1 MDNIKFINSV
11 KFNNKVAIVRVD
23 FNVPLDKTLKIT
35 DKTRIVKGILSIK
48 HIIDNGGRCII
59 ISHLGRPQGLGYEKK
74 FSLNNILDCVSEE
87 LKTNVKFIDNY
98 YDENFIINN
107 LSSKVIL
114 LENLRFYKEEKENS
128 IEFAKK
134 LSSFADI
141 YVNDAFG
148 TCHREHTSI
157 NMLPKLMKES
167 CAGLLIEEEI
177 SNINKIL
184 NDYNKPFTAILG
196 GAKVSDKIKVIEKFI
211 ELADNIIIGGAMS
224 NTFIKA
230 LGGNIGNSL
239 YEENKLSLAL
249 DIIDKAE
256 KNNVKLILPV
266 DSKCSKSLGDQ
277 ENILI
282 FESNKIE
289 NKYSSF
295 DIGPKSLKTFSK
307 IIKNSKTI
315 IWNGPLGVFENKNFN
330 EGTNQM
336 ANFISNATKN
346 GAFSLV
352 GGGDSVSAIKKNNKE
367 NDISFISTGGG
378 ALLHLIGNGYL
389 PALKIL
395 KAID

>member
-1 MDNIKFINSV
+1 
-11 KFNNKVAIVRVD
+11 
-23 FNVPLDKTLKIT
+23 
-35 DKTRIVKGILSIK
+35 
-48 HIIDNGGRCII
+48 
-59 ISHLGRPQGLGYEKK
+59 
-74 FSLNNILDCVSEE
+74 
-87 LKTNVKFIDNY
+87 
-98 YDENFIINN
+98 
-107 LSSKVIL
+107 
-114 LENLRFYKEEKENS
+114 
-128 IEFAKK
+128 
-134 LSSFADI
+134 
-141 YVNDAFG
+141 
-148 TCHREHTSI
+148 
-157 NMLPKLMKES
+157 
-167 CAGLLIEEEI
+167 
-177 SNINKIL
+177 
-184 NDYNKPFTAILG
+184 
-196 GAKVSDKIKVIEKFI
+196 
-211 ELADNIIIGGAMS
+211 MS

-256 KNNVKLILPV
+256 KNKVKLVLPV

-295 DIGPKSLKTFSK
+295 DIGPKSLKIFSK

-395 KAID
+395 RAID

>member
-23 FNVPLDKTLKIT
+23 FNVPLDKRLKIT
-35 DKTRIVKGILSIK
+35 DKTRIVKGISSIRY
-48 HIIDNGGRCII
+48 IIDNGGRCII

-87 LKTNVKFIDNY
+87 LKTNVKFIDDY
-98 YDENFIINN
+98 YDENFNINN

-249 DIIDKAE
+249 DILDKAE
-256 KNNVKLILPV
+256 KNNVKLVLPD

-336 ANFISNATKN
+336 ATFISNATKN

-378 ALLHLIGNGYL
+378 ALLHLIGSGYL

-395 KAID
+395 RAIH

>member
-1 MDNIKFINSV
+1 MDNIKFINNV

-35 DKTRIVKGILSIK
+35 DKTRIKKGISSIK
-48 HIIDNGGRCII
+48 HIINNGGRCII

-87 LKTNVKFIDNY
+87 LKTNVEFIDNY
-98 YDENFIINN
+98 YDENFNINN

-114 LENLRFYKEEKENS
+114 LENLRFHKEEKENS

-249 DIIDKAE
+249 DILDKAE
-256 KNNVKLILPV
+256 KNNVKLVLPD
-266 DSKCSKSLGDQ
+266 DSKCSKSLGDK

-336 ANFISNATKN
+336 AKFISNATKN

-378 ALLHLIGNGYL
+378 ALLYLIGNGYL

-395 KAID
+395 RATD

>member
-114 LENLRFYKEEKENS
+114 LENLRFYKEEKQNS

-249 DIIDKAE
+249 DILDKAE

>member
-1 MDNIKFINSV
+1 MDNIKFINSI

-98 YDENFIINN
+98 YDENFNINN

-256 KNNVKLILPV
+256 KNNVKLVLPV

-352 GGGDSVSAIKKNNKE
+352 GGGDSISAIKKNNKE

-395 KAID
+395 RAID

>member
-1 MDNIKFINSV
+1 MDNIKFINSI

-98 YDENFIINN
+98 YDENFNINN

-114 LENLRFYKEEKENS
+114 LENLRFYKEEKQNS

-249 DIIDKAE
+249 DILDKAE

>member
-1 MDNIKFINSV
+1 MDNIKFINSI

-98 YDENFIINN
+98 YDENFNINN

-148 TCHREHTSI
+148 TCHREHTST

-184 NDYNKPFTAILG
+184 NDCNKPFTAILG

-249 DIIDKAE
+249 DILDKAE
-256 KNNVKLILPV
+256 KNNVKLVLPV

-389 PALKIL
+389 PALEL
-395 KAID
+395 LRTID

>member
-1 MDNIKFINSV
+1 MDNIKFINSI

-114 LENLRFYKEEKENS
+114 LENLRFYKEEKQNS

-157 NMLPKLMKES
+157 NMLPRLMKES

-249 DIIDKAE
+249 DILDKAE

-289 NKYSSF
+289 NKFSSF

>member
-114 LENLRFYKEEKENS
+114 LENLRFYKEEKQNS

-256 KNNVKLILPV
+256 KNNVKLVLPL

>member
-114 LENLRFYKEEKENS
+114 LENLRFYKEEKQNS

-249 DIIDKAE
+249 DILDKAE
-256 KNNVKLILPV
+256 KNNVKLVLPV

>member
-35 DKTRIVKGILSIK
+35 DKTRIVKGISSIRY
-48 HIIDNGGRCII
+48 IIDNGGRCII

-87 LKTNVKFIDNY
+87 LKTTVKFIDDY
-98 YDENFIINN
+98 YDENFNINN

-249 DIIDKAE
+249 DILDKAE
-256 KNNVKLILPV
+256 KNNVKLVLPD

-336 ANFISNATKN
+336 ATFISNATKN

-378 ALLHLIGNGYL
+378 ALLHLIGSGYL

-395 KAID
+395 RAIH

>member
-98 YDENFIINN
+98 YDENFNINN

-157 NMLPKLMKES
+157 NMLPRLMKES

-256 KNNVKLILPV
+256 KNNVKLVLPV

>member
-98 YDENFIINN
+98 YDENFNINN

-114 LENLRFYKEEKENS
+114 LENLRFYKEEKQNS

-249 DIIDKAE
+249 DILDKAE

-395 KAID
+395 RAID

>member
-157 NMLPKLMKES
+157 NMLPRLMKES

-249 DIIDKAE
+249 NIIDKAE
-256 KNNVKLILPV
+256 KNNVKLVLPV

-395 KAID
+395 RAID

>member
-1 MDNIKFINSV
+1 MDNIKFINSI

-59 ISHLGRPQGLGYEKK
+59 ISHLGRPQGQGYEKK

-87 LKTNVKFIDNY
+87 LKTNVRFIDNY
-98 YDENFIINN
+98 YDENFNINN

-128 IEFAKK
+128 IEFGKK

-256 KNNVKLILPV
+256 KNNVKLVLPV

-295 DIGPKSLKTFSK
+295 DIGPKSLKIFSK

-395 KAID
+395 RAID

>member
-74 FSLNNILDCVSEE
+74 FSLNNILDCVSKE
-87 LKTNVKFIDNY
+87 LKKNVKFIDNY
-98 YDENFIINN
+98 YDENFNINN

-114 LENLRFYKEEKENS
+114 LENLRFYKEEKQNS

-249 DIIDKAE
+249 DILDKAE

>member
-1 MDNIKFINSV
+1 MDNIKFINSI

-59 ISHLGRPQGLGYEKK
+59 ISHLGRPQGQGYEKK

-98 YDENFIINN
+98 YDENFNINN

-157 NMLPKLMKES
+157 NMLPRLMKES

-184 NDYNKPFTAILG
+184 NDCNKPFTAILG

-211 ELADNIIIGGAMS
+211 KLADNIIIGGAMS

-256 KNNVKLILPV
+256 KNNVKLVLPV

-395 KAID
+395 RAID

>member
-1 MDNIKFINSV
+1 MDNIKFINSI

-98 YDENFIINN
+98 YDENFNINN

-114 LENLRFYKEEKENS
+114 LENLRFYKEEKQNS

-256 KNNVKLILPV
+256 KNKVKLVLPV

>member
-1 MDNIKFINSV
+1 MDNIKFINSI

-35 DKTRIVKGILSIK
+35 DKTRIVKGISSIK

-59 ISHLGRPQGLGYEKK
+59 ISHLGRPQGQGYEKK

-98 YDENFIINN
+98 YDENFNINN

-157 NMLPKLMKES
+157 NMLPRLMKES

-256 KNNVKLILPV
+256 KNNVKLVLPV

-289 NKYSSF
+289 NKFSSF

-336 ANFISNATKN
+336 AKFISNATKN

-395 KAID
+395 RAID

>member
-1 MDNIKFINSV
+1 M
-11 KFNNKVAIVRVD
+11 
-23 FNVPLDKTLKIT
+23 L
-35 DKTRIVKGILSIK
+35 
-48 HIIDNGGRCII
+48 
-59 ISHLGRPQGLGYEKK
+59 
-74 FSLNNILDCVSEE
+74 
-87 LKTNVKFIDNY
+87 
-98 YDENFIINN
+98 ENF
-107 LSSKVIL
+107 
-114 LENLRFYKEEKENS
+114 RFYKEEKENS

-148 TCHREHTSI
+148 TCHREHTST
-157 NMLPKLMKES
+157 NMLPRLMKES

-256 KNNVKLILPV
+256 KNKVKLVLPV

-282 FESNKIE
+282 FVDFHFQ
-289 NKYSSF
+289 Y
-295 DIGPKSLKTFSK
+295 
-307 IIKNSKTI
+307 
-315 IWNGPLGVFENKNFN
+315 
-330 EGTNQM
+330 
-336 ANFISNATKN
+336 
-346 GAFSLV
+346 
-352 GGGDSVSAIKKNNKE
+352 
-367 NDISFISTGGG
+367 
-378 ALLHLIGNGYL
+378 
-389 PALKIL
+389 
-395 KAID
+395 